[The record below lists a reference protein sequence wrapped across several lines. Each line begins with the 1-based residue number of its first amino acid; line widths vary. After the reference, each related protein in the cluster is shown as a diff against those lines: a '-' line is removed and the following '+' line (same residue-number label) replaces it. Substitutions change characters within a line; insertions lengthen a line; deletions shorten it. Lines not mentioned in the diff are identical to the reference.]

1 MTKTQ
6 QIRNLLKSGEPM
18 TGADI
23 AERIPGVN
31 HVYALQ
37 QLRYMQQNGM
47 VHQVGKVPAKTRD
60 RILYQWAT
68 ATRRDTL
75 KDLATRRGEPMV
87 LVQTNNRRRFQ
98 PLGAKVTGE
107 LIRVAWPVK

>member
-6 QIRNLLKSGEPM
+6 QIRDLMKTGTPM
-18 TGADI
+18 TGREVADQL
-23 AERIPGVN
+23 PGVSYQY
-31 HVYALQ
+31 VLQ
-37 QLRYMQQNGM
+37 HLHIMQKIGI
-47 VHQVGKVPAKTRD
+47 VRQVGKTPGKTRD
-60 RILYQWAT
+60 RIVYQWVLS
-68 ATRRDTL
+68 TRSDTL
-75 KDLATRRGEPMV
+75 KELATRRGEPMV